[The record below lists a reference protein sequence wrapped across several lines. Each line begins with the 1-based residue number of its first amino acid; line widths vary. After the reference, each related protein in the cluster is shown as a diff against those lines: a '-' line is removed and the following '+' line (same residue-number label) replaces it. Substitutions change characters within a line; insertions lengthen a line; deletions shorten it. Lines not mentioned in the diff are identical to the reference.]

1 VRQLNMQRRIIVRF
15 LKLRIIGLAE
25 RFVIREQIE
34 NQNNNIRV
42 IESVYQEE
50 GRKRLTRWR
59 EPC

>member
-1 VRQLNMQRRIIVRF
+1 MQRRIIVRF